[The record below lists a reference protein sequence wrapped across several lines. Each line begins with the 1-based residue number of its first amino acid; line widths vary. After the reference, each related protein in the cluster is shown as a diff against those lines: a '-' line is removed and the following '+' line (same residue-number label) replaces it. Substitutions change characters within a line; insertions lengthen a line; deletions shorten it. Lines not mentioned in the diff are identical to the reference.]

1 MNRGKFLPKLVT
13 PDAEHR
19 MKRKLHP
26 YFENLFWK
34 KVSADSLPH
43 TFKFLQSE
51 VWVCLFFFPQYNSV
65 FLHLGKKKWSLAYK
79 CISSFST
86 RERFWKE
93 KSKETKVSSSR
104 ELSEAAAT
112 LLLTVLPM
120 VKTMPQLCLSGQ
132 QRSSFFRGYSI
143 LCPLAESANSES
155 RRQVNVQQDSWDVTS
170 IGVLFKNLTKCCLD
184 LSLSP
189 PHGHLREKAEEWSRR
204 WTRKCFSKCQNF
216 LTHRSLH
223 RDLRIFL
230 P

>member
-1 MNRGKFLPKLVT
+1 MQNTGWKESSIHILKIYFEKKLVLT
-13 PDAEHR
+13 PCHTPSNFYWVKSECV
-19 MKRKLHP
+19 
-26 YFENLFWK
+26 YFFSTVQL
-34 KVSADSLPH
+34 SIPTLR
-43 TFKFLQSE
+43 
-51 VWVCLFFFPQYNSV
+51 
-65 FLHLGKKKWSLAYK
+65 KKKWSLAYK

-112 LLLTVLPM
+112 LLLIVLPM

-143 LCPLAESANSES
+143 LCPLAETGNSES
-155 RRQVNVQQDSWDVTS
+155 RRQVNVQQDSWDLTS

-189 PHGHLREKAEEWSRR
+189 LHGHLREKAEEWSRR
-204 WTRKCFSKCQNF
+204 WARSPSPSARTFW
-216 LTHRSLH
+216 LTDHSTE
-223 RDLRIFL
+223 I
-230 P
+230 